1 MKTII
6 VAAIFL
12 LFLGIVGTLLLEND
26 NRRFAGS
33 LPQPTIKEQAQVT
46 VESGKTMMPSAPPT
60 FESDLPR
67 KHPQSADHATGS

>member
-6 VAAIFL
+6 VAALFL

-33 LPQPTIKEQAQVT
+33 LPQPTIKEQAQAT
-46 VESGKTMMPSAPPT
+46 VESGKAMMPSAP
-60 FESDLPR
+60 
-67 KHPQSADHATGS
+67 Q